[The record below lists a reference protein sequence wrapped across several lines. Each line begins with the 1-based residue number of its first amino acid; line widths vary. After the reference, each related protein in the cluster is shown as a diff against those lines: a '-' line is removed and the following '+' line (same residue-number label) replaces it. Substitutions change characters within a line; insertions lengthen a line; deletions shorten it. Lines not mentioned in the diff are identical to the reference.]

1 MDLSFAIIATY
12 FRDQYLE
19 RLVSH
24 QLESY
29 NQFIE
34 QQIHKTIA
42 HFNPLHITPPLH
54 FQQYNYH
61 NGHHNK
67 STHHHHQHQL
77 QQQNQQSEQQRQ
89 NIVTIEIEFANLAFY
104 RPQIHENNGAT
115 KLMFPHEARL
125 RNFTYAAV
133 MTVDI
138 HVRTIVKAPITL
150 DIIGN
155 YVKIFHNIN
164 IGKMPVM
171 LKSNICILNQ
181 YPYIPAEITSEC
193 KYDPGGY
200 FIINGSEKT
209 VLGQERSCENK
220 IFCYDV
226 AKTSNKY
233 LWQAEIRCVPTD
245 KCLSSKQVLMMIS
258 CKNNGF
264 GFPIVV
270 QIPRLR
276 MPIPLFILFRAFGV
290 LSDRAICDMILQM
303 MKPNT
308 RVKALILEKLKA
320 SIFQAGACM
329 TTQDALM
336 YISSITVS
344 SSSSSAAAVA
354 SAAAAAASNIAS
366 AASVQKKIDYARHVL
381 QTDIFT
387 HCGNDAERLY
397 FLGYMAKRILLCYLK
412 ILPPDDRDSY
422 LNKRVDLTG
431 PLLNGIFRSH
441 FHKMVKEM
449 EKHIMREILYGSWR
463 STDDYQNIIHQNN
476 IYKMVKSVTVEN
488 GIKRC
493 LSTGDFGLKQHN
505 TSRVGV
511 AQVLNRLTY
520 ISSISHSRRIATPTD
535 KSGKLIPPRKL
546 HGTSWGFVC
555 PVETPEGQSVGIVK
569 NLSYMTHVTCASSTR
584 MIYDL
589 LQPFLQTLDVCCG
602 VDVSEDANMTKVFV
616 NGTWIG
622 IVVNT
627 TSLELYYFLKRS
639 KWSGVLNLY
648 TSIVFDYQNNE
659 IRICNDC
666 GRLTRPVLRV
676 CHEQHVL
683 VIDSF
688 PGVLDTNHELVW
700 EDLISTSRFGEAIIE
715 YIDADE
721 QAAALIAMH
730 PSDITDN
737 GGKLYTHCEIHPSTI
752 FGILASCIP
761 FPEHNQSPRNTY
773 QCAQAKQAIGMYV
786 TNFDK
791 RMDKTVYVLSTPARP
806 LVDTRIMDFVEMN
819 RIPSGFNAIVAIMS
833 HTGYNQEDSLL
844 FNQGSIDR
852 GIFQATIFHTEKDE
866 EKQRMNGEEE
876 IRCRPD
882 PLKTKGMKFG
892 NYGKLSPN
900 GTVPENSFIENR
912 DVILSKVIPIKE
924 NKMDPSK
931 LIKYEDQSR
940 LFRTEEDSYVDKNLC
955 DRNGDGY
962 KFAKVRIRQIRKPV
976 IGDKFS
982 SRSGQKGTIGNILP
996 EKDMPFTRNGLRPD
1010 LILNPHAIPSRMTIA
1025 QLKETLMGKI
1035 LLELGMYGDGT
1046 SFGNLDIMEIS
1057 TVLQKWGYESYGNEL
1072 MYDPLSGKQLACSI
1086 FIGPV
1091 YYQRL
1096 KHMVVDKQHSRSIGP
1111 MVNLTRQPAEG
1122 RSRDGGLRFGEM
1134 ERDCMMS
1141 HGASRFTR
1149 ERLFDVSDQYR
1160 IYICNKCG
1168 LTASFNDDLHIH
1180 ICRTC
1185 ENRTSFSL
1193 VEIPYACKLLFQEL
1207 TTMNVVP
1214 RLLTED

>member
-1 MDLSFAIIATY
+1 
-12 FRDQYLE
+12 
-19 RLVSH
+19 
-24 QLESY
+24 
-29 NQFIE
+29 
-34 QQIHKTIA
+34 
-42 HFNPLHITPPLH
+42 
-54 FQQYNYH
+54 
-61 NGHHNK
+61 
-67 STHHHHQHQL
+67 
-77 QQQNQQSEQQRQ
+77 
-89 NIVTIEIEFANLAFY
+89 
-104 RPQIHENNGAT
+104 
-115 KLMFPHEARL
+115 
-125 RNFTYAAV
+125 
-133 MTVDI
+133 
-138 HVRTIVKAPITL
+138 
-150 DIIGN
+150 
-155 YVKIFHNIN
+155 
-164 IGKMPVM
+164 
-171 LKSNICILNQ
+171 
-181 YPYIPAEITSEC
+181 
-193 KYDPGGY
+193 
-200 FIINGSEKT
+200 
-209 VLGQERSCENK
+209 
-220 IFCYDV
+220 
-226 AKTSNKY
+226 
-233 LWQAEIRCVPTD
+233 
-245 KCLSSKQVLMMIS
+245 
-258 CKNNGF
+258 
-264 GFPIVV
+264 
-270 QIPRLR
+270 
-276 MPIPLFILFRAFGV
+276 
-290 LSDRAICDMILQM
+290 
-303 MKPNT
+303 MK
-308 RVKALILEKLKA
+308 
-320 SIFQAGACM
+320 
-329 TTQDALM
+329 
-336 YISSITVS
+336 
-344 SSSSSAAAVA
+344 
-354 SAAAAAASNIAS
+354 
-366 AASVQKKIDYARHVL
+366 HVL
-381 QTDIFT
+381 QCDIFT
-387 HCGNDAERLY
+387 HCNTESERIY
-397 FLGYMAKRILLCYLK
+397 FLGYMAKRILYCL
-412 ILPPDDRDSY
+412 IGVMSADDRDSY

-431 PLLNGIFRSH
+431 PLLNGIFRSY

-449 EKHIMREILYGSWR
+449 EKHILREILYGSWR
-463 STDDYQNIIHQNN
+463 SNDDYANIIHQNN

-584 MIYDL
+584 MIYD
-589 LQPFLQTLDVCCG
+589 FLTPYVHVLDASTATKR
-602 VDVSEDANMTKVFV
+602 DTSPKIFDDKNVSKVFV
-616 NGTWIG
+616 NGTWLG
-622 IVVNT
+622 IVNKDMIT
-627 TSLELYYFLKRS
+627 TVDLYDLLKGA
-639 KWSGVLNLY
+639 KWNGVLNLF
-648 TSIVFDYQNNE
+648 TSIVFDYHFNE
-659 IRICNDC
+659 IRVCNDC

-676 CHEQHVL
+676 CSKVGGGL
-683 VIDSF
+683 VMHKHDISPTSSWD
-688 PGVLDTNHELVW
+688 
-700 EDLISTSRFGEAIIE
+700 DLISTTRYPEAIIE

-721 QAAALIAMH
+721 QAASLIAMS
-730 PSDITDN
+730 PKDIAANPT
-737 GGKLYTHCEIHPSTI
+737 KKYTHCEIHPSTI

-791 RMDKTVYVLSTPARP
+791 RMDKTVFVLSTPARP
-806 LVDTRIMDFVEMN
+806 LVDTRIMDFVDVN

-833 HTGYNQEDSLL
+833 YTGYNQEDSLL

-882 PLKTKGMKFG
+882 PAKTKGMKFG
-892 NYGKLSPN
+892 NYGKLTAN
-900 GTVPENSFIENR
+900 GTVPENTFIENR
-912 DVILSKVIPIKE
+912 DVILSKVMPIKE
-924 NKMDPSK
+924 HKMDPSK
-931 LIKYEDQSR
+931 VVKFEDHSR
-940 LFRTEEDSYVDKNLC
+940 LFRTEEDSYVDKTLC

-996 EKDMPFTRNGLRPD
+996 EKDVPFTKSGIRPD

-1025 QLKETLMGKI
+1025 QLKETLMGK
-1035 LLELGMYGDGT
+1035 LLLTLGMYGDGT
-1046 SFGNLDIMEIS
+1046 SFGDLDVMDVAS
-1057 TVLQKWGYESYGNEL
+1057 VLQRCGYESHGEEI
-1072 MYDPLSGKQLACSI
+1072 MYDPLTGKQLTCSI

-1149 ERLFDVSDQYR
+1149 ERLYDVSDKYKV
-1160 IYICNKCG
+1160 YICNQCG
-1168 LTASFNDDLHIH
+1168 LTASFNDELHIH
-1180 ICRTC
+1180 LCRTC

-1214 RLLTED
+1214 RLLTEDIC